1 MNPLRLL
8 SARAFAACLFFSSAH
23 LPAADETP
31 APELSASWRARLVTF
46 TAPRA
51 LVASFTES
59 RTTPLKKKPVR
70 VEGTVRIV
78 PNRGLSLAYAQT
90 LAPVVI
96 LDNQGL
102 LLRHPDGREQSA
114 PPEAESGLRLLHALF
129 AFDLPLLEK
138 SYALVTTEK
147 PDATWSLTFT
157 RRPDADTRNTPYQE
171 LGLSGDA
178 SRLTGIRLA
187 KTSSQKIEIELGAPQ
202 FDPAFTAEELARYF
216 R

>member
-8 SARAFAACLFFSSAH
+8 SARALAACLLLSTAN

-31 APELSASWRARLVTF
+31 VLELSASWRARLVTF

-70 VEGTVRIV
+70 VEGTVRIM

-90 LAPVVI
+90 RAPVVI
-96 LDNQGL
+96 LDDKGL

-114 PPEAESGLRLLHALF
+114 PAEAESGLRLLHALF

-138 SYALVTTEK
+138 SYELVTTEK

-157 RRPDADTRNTPYQE
+157 RRPDADTRNTPYEE
-171 LGLSGDA
+171 LGLRGDA
-178 SRLTGIRLA
+178 TRLTGIWLA
-187 KTSSQKIEIELGAPQ
+187 KTQSQKIEIELGVPQ
-202 FDPAFTAEELARYF
+202 FDPTFTAEELARYF

>member
-8 SARAFAACLFFSSAH
+8 SARALAAILLFSPAH
-23 LPAADETP
+23 LPAADEKT

-90 LAPVVI
+90 RAPVVI

-102 LLRHPDGREQSA
+102 LLRHPDGREKSA

-138 SYALVTTEK
+138 SYELVTTEK

-157 RRPDADTRNTPYQE
+157 RRPDADTRSTPYQE

-178 SRLTGIRLA
+178 TRLTGIRLA
-187 KTSSQKIEIELGAPQ
+187 KTPSQKIEIELGAPQ

>member
-8 SARAFAACLFFSSAH
+8 SARAFAAILLFSSAQ
-23 LPAADETP
+23 LPAADEKP

-70 VEGTVRIV
+70 VEGTVRIM

-90 LAPVVI
+90 RAPVVI

-114 PPEAESGLRLLHALF
+114 PPEAEAGLRLLHALF

-138 SYALVTTEK
+138 SYELVTTEK

-157 RRPDADTRNTPYQE
+157 RRPDADARNTPYQE

-178 SRLTGIRLA
+178 TRLTDIRLA
-187 KTSSQKIEIELGAPQ
+187 KTPSQKIEIELGAPQ
-202 FDPAFTAEELARYF
+202 FDPVFTAEELARYF